1 LTPDAQIDALR
12 GGRIDVGFVSL
23 PLSADGLVTET
34 TGRARLMVALP
45 EDHPMARRNEV
56 RLEDLSK
63 EPYVLWPRHLSP
75 GRYDLLLAL
84 FQSAGFGPPIS
95 MEGEMPSTRTVLGM
109 IAAGLT
115 IALVDPNLDQV
126 VSPGVVFRVL
136 AGRDVFVETGVVHR
150 RDDASPILLSFLDEV
165 RATPPAQI
173 APAVVAVKPTAGR
186 RRKGASRVARPR
198 VAKTRSKR

>member
-1 LTPDAQIDALR
+1 MT
-12 GGRIDVGFVSL
+12 
-23 PLSADGLVTET
+23 
-34 TGRARLMVALP
+34 
-45 EDHPMARRNEV
+45 RRNEV
-56 RLEDLSK
+56 QLEDLSK

-84 FQSAGFGPPIS
+84 FHSSGFGPPIS

-165 RATPPAQI
+165 RATPPAQL
-173 APAVVAVKPTAGR
+173 APAVVAVKSTAGR
-186 RRKGASRVARPR
+186 RPKGASRVARPR